1 MTEKKINLF
10 KKHKAYNGTVEYN
23 SHASESTQT
32 TMKFSLFRP
41 SKSKKEKRPA
51 LLFLSGLTCTEENF
65 ITKANALEM
74 AESLG
79 IFLICPDTSPRG
91 TNLSGEDSSWDFGSG
106 ASFYVNA
113 TTLGWCEYYRMYD
126 YIAEELPELIGANF
140 PIQKDNMSL
149 FGHSMGG
156 LGALV
161 IALRNPNNFKS
172 CSAFAPISSP
182 TRCQWGIKAFT
193 NYLGKDEKTWEQY
206 DPCLLLSKAKKVPPI
221 LIDQGTEDEFLEAQ
235 LKTTLLEEAI
245 KRNTLVEKSVKL
257 RWQSGY
263 DHSFYFVSS
272 FIKDHLEFH
281 AEHILD
287 RPKRYDSNKEFSPS
301 T

>member
-1 MTEKKINLF
+1 MTQRKINIL
-10 KKHKAYNGTVEYN
+10 KKHKAYNGTVEYY
-23 SHASESTQT
+23 SHTSESTQT

-41 SKSKKEKRPA
+41 SKSKQEKRPA
-51 LLFLSGLTCTEENF
+51 LIFLSGLTCTEENF

-91 TNLSGEDSSWDFGSG
+91 TNLSGEDSDWDFGSG

-113 TTLGWCEYYRMYD
+113 TTIGWREHYRMYD
-126 YIAEELPELIGANF
+126 YIAEELPELIDAHF
-140 PIQKDNMSL
+140 PIQKENISL

-161 IALRNPNNFKS
+161 IALRNPYHFKS
-172 CSAFAPISSP
+172 CSAFAPITSP
-182 TRCQWGIKAFT
+182 TRCPWGIKAFT

-206 DPCLLLSKAKKVPPI
+206 DPCLLLSKSQKVPPI
-221 LIDQGTEDEFLEAQ
+221 LIDQGTEDEFLETQ
-235 LKTTLLEEAI
+235 LKTTLLEEVI

-272 FIKDHLEFH
+272 FIKNHLEFH
-281 AEHILD
+281 AQHILE
-287 RPKRYDSNKEFSPS
+287 RSKRYDHSRDFLPS